1 MKCIQEIRRN
11 YMLYGQPAAEEIV
24 IPVSDDAEQ
33 ERPQSE
39 MDTDAVGQAT
49 KDVRGI
55 APRAELRSRGR
66 CAWRPASFRRRVE
79 RTQHVHDGDKP

>member
-33 ERPQSE
+33 GRPQSE
-39 MDTDAVGQAT
+39 MDTDAVGQAR
-49 KDVRGI
+49 DR
-55 APRAELRSRGR
+55 APRGVTIAGTLRVAAGVLSPAGR
-66 CAWRPASFRRRVE
+66 TDAARP
-79 RTQHVHDGDKP
+79 